1 VAGSSESDDPWFDS
15 SSGGFFSEDEFK
27 FKESDP
33 SIDYYPSPY
42 CGIVEGKKLIII
54 KKALKLVFNH
64 CLMNT

>member
-1 VAGSSESDDPWFDS
+1 VAGSLESDDPWFDS

-42 CGIVEGKKLIII
+42 CRIVEGKE
-54 KKALKLVFNH
+54 LK
-64 CLMNT
+64 